1 MAGQSQNTK
10 ERLLEAARGLFA
22 ERGYHNATVRDIA
35 ARAHTNLASINY
47 YFRSKDDLYREVMRS
62 SFQAPAANGEAVL
75 APLSGADHPPEERL
89 RAFVRRLIP
98 VSTEEAGDEQHKR
111 LMAWEMLAP
120 TGAIER
126 VEEWEIKPHL
136 DAAQDAVRPFL
147 SGGAG
152 AADIMT
158 TALWLVGQC
167 LVFRKLAAGAGDGF
181 HPIAFT
187 PENSAQLVDLVVTL
201 ALRGLGA

>member
-1 MAGQSQNTK
+1 MTGRSQNTR

-47 YFRSKDDLYREVMRS
+47 YFHSKDDLYREVMRS
-62 SFQAPAANGEAVL
+62 SFPKAAKASEA
-75 APLSGADHPPEERL
+75 AWPGADRPPEERL
-89 RAFVRRLIP
+89 RAFVRRLIR
-98 VSTEEAGDEQHKR
+98 VSTEEVGDEQHKR
-111 LMAWEMLAP
+111 LMAWEMLSP
-120 TGAIER
+120 TGAIDK

-136 DAAQDAVRPFL
+136 DVAQDVVRPFL
-147 SGGAG
+147 SGSAG
-152 AADIMT
+152 PAVIMA

-181 HPIAFT
+181 HPIALA
-187 PENSAQLVDLVVTL
+187 PESSTQLVELVVAL